1 MEPKNDLIIKNNSKK
16 NKKLVVNN
24 VPSNFRNYI
33 SEPTLTFSKTVASSS
48 FLDSY
53 NTNNNNFN
61 TTMNNNFF
69 NNNTEVSMDSKKFN
83 SLEKIKSKLKPY
95 IKQNDLKEFNL
106 KLGTNQIKKK
116 CMTIYKNKYKSKFN
130 IKLNINNDIHTK
142 TLKKY
147 SSYSRFK
154 NNIINKNSFKN
165 NYNIEY
171 NNIFHRSKTKLN
183 IYNYGNKNDRLKFKI
198 NSMINQLKSESNE
211 IEELNNKNNFGL
223 WKNKLSNKYNE
234 NNIKIYNILNFKER
248 NLKKFNDFAI
258 SKLMDINDIKNQNET
273 SFFDYNY
280 NRNYIN
286 KRKKD
291 FENNIKLIKTI
302 PWNVKYFIN
311 KTKTNKIDDIV
322 NNL

>member
-1 MEPKNDLIIKNNSKK
+1 
-16 NKKLVVNN
+16 
-24 VPSNFRNYI
+24 
-33 SEPTLTFSKTVASSS
+33 
-48 FLDSY
+48 
-53 NTNNNNFN
+53 
-61 TTMNNNFF
+61 
-69 NNNTEVSMDSKKFN
+69 MDSKKFN

-106 KLGTNQIKKK
+106 KLETNQIKKK

-130 IKLNINNDIHTK
+130 IKLDINNNINPK
-142 TLKKY
+142 KLKKY
-147 SSYSRFK
+147 SSYSKFK
-154 NNIINKNSFKN
+154 NNIINKNTIKN
-165 NYNIEY
+165 NYNNEY
-171 NNIFHRSKTKLN
+171 NIFCRHSKSKLD

-258 SKLMDINDIKNQNET
+258 SKLMDINDIKKQNET

-302 PWNVKYFIN
+302 PWNVKYFIHRAKN
-311 KTKTNKIDDIV
+311 NKIDDIL

>member
-1 MEPKNDLIIKNNSKK
+1 
-16 NKKLVVNN
+16 
-24 VPSNFRNYI
+24 
-33 SEPTLTFSKTVASSS
+33 
-48 FLDSY
+48 
-53 NTNNNNFN
+53 
-61 TTMNNNFF
+61 MNNNFF

-198 NSMINQLKSESNE
+198 NSMINQLKLESNE

>member
-1 MEPKNDLIIKNNSKK
+1 
-16 NKKLVVNN
+16 
-24 VPSNFRNYI
+24 
-33 SEPTLTFSKTVASSS
+33 
-48 FLDSY
+48 
-53 NTNNNNFN
+53 
-61 TTMNNNFF
+61 MNNNFF
-69 NNNTEVSMDSKKFN
+69 NNNTEVSIDSKKFN
-83 SLEKIKSKLKPY
+83 SLEKIKYKLKPY

-147 SSYSRFK
+147 FSYSRFK

-198 NSMINQLKSESNE
+198 NSMINQLKLESNE

-258 SKLMDINDIKNQNET
+258 SKLMDINDIKKQNET

-302 PWNVKYFIN
+302 TWNVKYFIN

>member
-1 MEPKNDLIIKNNSKK
+1 M
-16 NKKLVVNN
+16 
-24 VPSNFRNYI
+24 
-33 SEPTLTFSKTVASSS
+33 ASSS
-48 FLDSY
+48 FLDSRI
-53 NTNNNNFN
+53 TNNNTPN
-61 TTMNNNFF
+61 TTINNNFF
-69 NNNTEVSMDSKKFN
+69 INNTDVSMDMKKLN
-83 SLEKIKSKLKPY
+83 SFEKIKSKLNPY
-95 IKQNDLKEFNL
+95 NSQNDLKEFNFQL
-106 KLGTNQIKKK
+106 NINKNKKK
-116 CMTIYKNKYKSKFN
+116 CLTTYKNKYKSKFN

-147 SSYSRFK
+147 SSYYRFK
-154 NNIINKNSFKN
+154 NNIINKNPLKN

-171 NNIFHRSKTKLN
+171 NNIYLRSKSKLD

-198 NSMINQLKSESNE
+198 NSMINQLKTESNE

-223 WKNKLSNKYNE
+223 WKNKLSNKFNE
-234 NNIKIYNILNFKER
+234 NKSNIYNILNFKER

-258 SKLMDINDIKNQNET
+258 SKLMDINDIKNQNQT

-291 FENNIKLIKTI
+291 FENNYKLIKAF
-302 PWNVKYFIN
+302 PWNVKHFIKGAKN
-311 KTKTNKIDDIV
+311 NKIDEII

>member
-1 MEPKNDLIIKNNSKK
+1 M
-16 NKKLVVNN
+16 
-24 VPSNFRNYI
+24 
-33 SEPTLTFSKTVASSS
+33 ASSS

-171 NNIFHRSKTKLN
+171 NNIFPCSKTKLN

-198 NSMINQLKSESNE
+198 NSMINQLKLESNE

-223 WKNKLSNKYNE
+223 WKNKLSNKYSE

-311 KTKTNKIDDIV
+311 RAKTNKIDDIV